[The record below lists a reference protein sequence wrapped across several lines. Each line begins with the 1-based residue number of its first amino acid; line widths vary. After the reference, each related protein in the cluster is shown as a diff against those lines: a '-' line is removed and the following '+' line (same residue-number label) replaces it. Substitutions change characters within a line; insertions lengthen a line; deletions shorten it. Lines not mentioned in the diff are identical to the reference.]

1 MLTGAYTALP
11 GPSPSLGAPG
21 KQELGSRSRAGTRG
35 RPRGR
40 ASVQGLS
47 LNGSA
52 GAAVWAGEGVSTHS
66 WSCLVLGYY
75 VLLRTGSHR
84 GQ

>member
-1 MLTGAYTALP
+1 MGGQGAEP
-11 GPSPSLGAPG
+11 VS
-21 KQELGSRSRAGTRG
+21 E
-35 RPRGR
+35 
-40 ASVQGLS
+40 VLS

-52 GAAVWAGEGVSTHS
+52 GAAVWAGEGAALQPPPSGGFVRAHS
-66 WSCLVLGYY
+66 WSCLVLGYF